1 MPLRG
6 QPLTRR
12 ADSAQLLR
20 RQHAASRHSPP
31 AARSRRAGMTPA
43 RSPILVIESDPGLG
57 AGIVEQ
63 LTADNH
69 PAKLVQNARHAAL
82 FAKRYPPS
90 LVIIGDLDSPRAQL
104 ALLRHIRRSDAG
116 ADDVL
121 ARPTTYLELRARL
134 RAILRRTVSRG
145 PDIRPLRIRSLAIDT
160 TSREVTIN
168 GRPIYLRRL
177 EYDLLAYLASD
188 PRRVFHKQEL
198 LTNMWGY
205 AAPSSTRTLESH
217 ASRLRR
223 KLGSDGQRW
232 ITNVHGV
239 GYRLI

>member
-1 MPLRG
+1 
-6 QPLTRR
+6 
-12 ADSAQLLR
+12 
-20 RQHAASRHSPP
+20 
-31 AARSRRAGMTPA
+31 MTAA
-43 RSPILVIESDPGLG
+43 RSPILVIEADLDLG
-57 AGIVEQ
+57 RGIVEQ
-63 LTADNH
+63 LIADNH

-82 FAKRYPPS
+82 FAERSPPS
-90 LVIIGDLDSPRAQL
+90 LVIIGDFDAPRASL
-104 ALLRHIRRSDAG
+104 TLLRHIRRSERDDTLHWQADVPVMMLSSSSHQADLLRAFEAG

-121 ARPTTYLELRARL
+121 ARPPTYLELRARL
-134 RAILRRTVSRG
+134 RAILRRTSNRRAEKG
-145 PDIRPLRIRSLAIDT
+145 LLRIRSLTIDT

-168 GRPIYLRRL
+168 GRPIHLRRL

-198 LTNMWGY
+198 LTNLWGY
-205 AAPSSTRTLESH
+205 ATPSTTRTLDSH

-223 KLGSDGQRW
+223 KLGSDGERW

>member
-1 MPLRG
+1 
-6 QPLTRR
+6 
-12 ADSAQLLR
+12 
-20 RQHAASRHSPP
+20 
-31 AARSRRAGMTPA
+31 MTPG
-43 RSPILVIESDPGLG
+43 RSPILVIDSNLDLG
-57 AGIVEQ
+57 GGIVEQ
-63 LTADNH
+63 LIADSH

-90 LVIIGDLDSPRAQL
+90 LVIIGDLGSPRAPL
-104 ALLRHIRRSDAG
+104 TLLRHIRRSDPGARHWQADVPVMILSSSTHQADLLRAFDAG

-121 ARPTTYLELRARL
+121 ARPPAYLELRARL
-134 RAILRRTVSRG
+134 RAILRRTTTRRAEN
-145 PDIRPLRIRSLAIDT
+145 RPLRIRSLAIDT

-168 GRPIYLRRL
+168 GRHIHLRRR

-198 LTNMWGY
+198 LTNLWGY
-205 AAPSSTRTLESH
+205 ATPSTTRTLDSH

-223 KLGSDGQRW
+223 KLGSDDDRW